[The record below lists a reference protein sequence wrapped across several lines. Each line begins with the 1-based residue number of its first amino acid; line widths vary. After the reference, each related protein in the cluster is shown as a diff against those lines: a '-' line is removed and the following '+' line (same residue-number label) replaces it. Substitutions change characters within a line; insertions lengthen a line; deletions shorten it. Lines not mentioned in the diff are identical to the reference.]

1 MCDGGSKG
9 DESLL
14 WVISSMGTAAAQPV
28 CVCVCVCVCFTG
40 GEKNLRCRDVQ
51 LIRDLNRFANF
62 RKQKDKYCEICMYY
76 TTY

>member
-28 CVCVCVCVCFTG
+28 CVCVCVCVFYRG
-40 GEKNLRCRDVQ
+40 REKFKMQRCTADQ
-51 LIRDLNRFANF
+51 GP
-62 RKQKDKYCEICMYY
+62 K
-76 TTY
+76 